1 MRVRAKL
8 TPRITILGVI
18 LGVTFKLA
26 DFQQC
31 WRRESAV
38 LAEREGFEPPVP
50 LSTVV
55 FKTTVIDH
63 STISPV
69 LRLLES
75 GCKGTEFF
83 RIIQILSQLFII
95 YLVI

>member
-1 MRVRAKL
+1 
-8 TPRITILGVI
+8 
-18 LGVTFKLA
+18 
-26 DFQQC
+26 
-31 WRRESAV
+31 
-38 LAEREGFEPPVP
+38 
-50 LSTVV
+50 
-55 FKTTVIDH
+55 
-63 STISPV
+63 V